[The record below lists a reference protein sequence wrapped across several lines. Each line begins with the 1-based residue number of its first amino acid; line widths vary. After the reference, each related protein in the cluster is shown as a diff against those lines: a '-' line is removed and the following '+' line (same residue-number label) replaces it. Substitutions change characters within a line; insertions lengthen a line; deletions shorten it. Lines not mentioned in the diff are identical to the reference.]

1 MVQRKVKS
9 GGSRGR
15 RERKPRTQETEMADD
30 ANDEGA
36 SEWTHKRNKIAAQ
49 TFDLIQEQ
57 LTNSFTSTFTDA
69 DQNPFH
75 TIWYYI

>member
-1 MVQRKVKS
+1 
-9 GGSRGR
+9 
-15 RERKPRTQETEMADD
+15 MADD

-36 SEWTHKRNKIAAQ
+36 SEWIHQRGRIAAQ
-49 TFDLIQEQ
+49 TFDLIQVQ

-75 TIWYYI
+75 TIWSYI